1 MSVVSEPA
9 SGRPP
14 GALVRAVRQISLDER
29 AAYGPQDR
37 RAGAPQWGVLTVGLV
52 LAVLFLVGVGAVAPA
67 TMVGTAALGLA
78 LGFALF
84 HSRFGFTSGWRQ
96 LVAVG
101 QGAAIRAHML
111 MLATASVLF
120 AVILSSG
127 FALAG
132 EPRGLSSPVGI
143 GLVVGAFLFG
153 LGMQVGGSCASGT
166 LFAVGSGQS
175 AIVLT
180 LFGFIVGSMFAVF
193 THTFWT
199 ATVPQ
204 GPTVNLAQLLGYPG
218 AVAVTLLVTA
228 GITAVTWVVAR
239 RRTPPP
245 VERPPSARGIAR
257 VLRGSWPMWV
267 GALVLAGLNAA
278 VLFVSAAPWGVTSAF
293 ALWGS
298 KFLGLFGADL
308 SGLAYWQ
315 VPANAKALANPVLAD
330 RISNLDVGIMIGALV
345 ASAAGGAFVLHRR
358 IPWKLALGAVLGGIA
373 MGYGARLAG
382 GCNIGAYFSGIASFS
397 LHGWIWAVVA
407 LGGTWVG
414 LRLRPLF
421 GLTNPKP
428 ADSLC

>member
-1 MSVVSEPA
+1 MSVVSEGSRTPH
-9 SGRPP
+9 P
-14 GALVRAVRQISLDER
+14 LVRALRELPESGR
-29 AAYGPQDR
+29 TAFGPQDR
-37 RAGAPQWGVLTVGLV
+37 VAPPPQWVPVTIAVV
-52 LAVLFLVGVGAVAPA
+52 LAVLFLVGVGSVAPA
-67 TMVGTAALGLA
+67 TMVGTAVLGLL
-78 LGFALF
+78 LGLALF

-120 AVILSSG
+120 AVVLASG
-127 FALAG
+127 FSLTGA
-132 EPRGLSSPVGI
+132 PKGLSSPIGI
-143 GLVVGAFLFG
+143 GLVIGAFLFG

-180 LFGFIVGSMFAVF
+180 LFGFITGSVLAAI
-193 THTFWT
+193 TYAFWT
-199 ATVPQ
+199 QTVPQ
-204 GPTVNLAQLLGYPG
+204 GPVVDLGQLLGYPL
-218 AVAVTLLVTA
+218 ALLLTLVVLA
-228 GITAVTWVVAR
+228 AITAATWVVAR

-245 VERPPSARGIAR
+245 VERPPSARGAAR
-257 VLRGSWPMWV
+257 ILRGSWPMWV
-267 GALVLAGLNAA
+267 GAIALGVLNAA
-278 VLFVSAAPWGVTSAF
+278 VLFVSGQPWGVTSAF

-298 KFLGLFGADL
+298 KVLAFLGVDVA
-308 SGLAYWQ
+308 SWTYWQ
-315 VPANAKALANPVLAD
+315 VPANAKALASPVLAD
-330 RISNLDVGIMIGALV
+330 RISNLDIGIMIGALF
-345 ASAAGGAFVLHRR
+345 ASALGGAFVLHKR
-358 IPWKLALGAVLGGIA
+358 IPWKLGLGAVLGGIA

-397 LHGWIWAVVA
+397 LHGWLWAVFA